1 MPLLELRNLSVAF
14 GENAVLS
21 GVSYALEKGERFG
34 IIGESGSGKTMMSLA
49 ITGLLPEGARRGGEI
64 VFDGKPLPRNERDM
78 ARLRG
83 SRIAMVFQEPM
94 TALNPLMRVG
104 AQIAEAG
111 SLAGTNP
118 GVESLLREVGLDPL
132 HAARYPHELSG
143 GQRQRVMIA
152 IALAGEPDLL
162 IADEPT
168 SALDLITQRRIL
180 DLIAEVCDRR
190 GMALLFISHDLKAV
204 ATLCQ
209 RVLVLRRGEVVEQG
223 RAADVFG
230 APSADYTR
238 TLIAAAK
245 PRIRAVAAPSEPRPL
260 LQVENLARHF
270 RQPGRAWFL
279 PGAPFAAVDGV
290 SFSLAQSESVAIV
303 GPSGCGKTTL
313 ARIIAGLDRADGGRM
328 VFHGSGDEPPQSR
341 GSTPSSPHPRTS
353 PAEEP
358 GPTDAS
364 TRVENG
370 NRPRIKSG
378 EVRWWGE
385 RSGRISASG
394 NATTYRGSDLP
405 HRLRRDISL
414 VFQDPYGSFDPRLE
428 VGRAVAEPL
437 RLEPDISPAERL
449 KRVAESV
456 EAVGL
461 SPALLNRYP
470 HEFSG
475 GQRQRLAIAR
485 ALVTRPRLVILDEP
499 VSALDV
505 SLRGDVLT
513 LLNRLRGEYGLAYL
527 VISHDLDMVR
537 SVSDRVLVMEK
548 GQIVEEGRPADIF
561 EHPQHRLTRELLA
574 ARLPDVA

>member
-1 MPLLELRNLSVAF
+1 MPLLELQNLSVSF
-14 GENAVLS
+14 GESTVLS

-49 ITGLLPEGARRGGEI
+49 ITGLLPEGAQRGGEI
-64 VFDGKPLPRNERDM
+64 VFDGTPLPRNERDM

-83 SRIAMVFQEPM
+83 SRIALVFQEPM

-118 GVESLLREVGLDPL
+118 GIERLLREVGLDPL

-152 IALAGEPDLL
+152 VALAGEPDLL

-204 ATLCQ
+204 AALCQ
-209 RVLVLRRGEVVEQG
+209 RVLVLRRGAVVEQG

-245 PRIRAVAAPSEPRPL
+245 PRIRAVAAPSEQKPL
-260 LQVENLARHF
+260 LEVQNLARHF

-279 PGAPFAAVDGV
+279 PGAPFATVDGV

-394 NATTYRGSDLP
+394 DATTYHGSDLP
-405 HRLRRDISL
+405 RRLRRDISL

-437 RLEPDISPAERL
+437 RLEPGIPPAERL
-449 KRVAESV
+449 KRVTEAA

-461 SPALLNRYP
+461 SPTLLNRYP

-513 LLNRLRGEYGLAYL
+513 LLNRLRADYGLAYL

>member
-1 MPLLELRNLSVAF
+1 MPLLELQNLSVAF
-14 GENAVLS
+14 GDNTVLS
-21 GVSYALEKGERFG
+21 GVSYTLEKGERFG

-49 ITGLLPEGARRGGEI
+49 ITGLLPEGAQRGGEI
-64 VFDGKPLPRNERDM
+64 VFDGTPLPRNERDM

-118 GVESLLREVGLDPL
+118 GIENLLREVGLDPL

-204 ATLCQ
+204 AALCQ

-223 RAADVFG
+223 RAAEVFG
-230 APSADYTR
+230 RPSAQYTR

-245 PRIRAVAAPSEPRPL
+245 PRIRAVAAPAEPHPL

-394 NATTYRGSDLP
+394 DATTYHGSNLP
-405 HRLRRDISL
+405 RRLRRDISL

-437 RLEPDISPAERL
+437 RLEPGISPAERL
-449 KRVAESV
+449 KRIAESV

>member
-1 MPLLELRNLSVAF
+1 MPLLELQNLSVAF

-21 GVSYALEKGERFG
+21 GLSYALEKGERFG

-49 ITGLLPEGARRGGEI
+49 ITGLLPEGAQRGGEI

-83 SRIAMVFQEPM
+83 SRIATVFQEPM

-118 GVESLLREVGLDPL
+118 GIESLLREVGLDPL

-204 ATLCQ
+204 AALCQ

-223 RAADVFG
+223 RAAEVFG
-230 APSADYTR
+230 TPSAQYTR

-245 PRIRAVAAPSEPRPL
+245 PRIRAVAPPAEPRPL

-313 ARIIAGLDRADGGRM
+313 ARIITGLDRADGGRM
-328 VFHGSGDEPPQSR
+328 VFHGAAS
-341 GSTPSSPHPRTS
+341 ST
-353 PAEEP
+353 
-358 GPTDAS
+358 
-364 TRVENG
+364 
-370 NRPRIKSG
+370 G
-378 EVRWWGE
+378 EVRGWGGNGE
-385 RSGRISASG
+385 ASG
-394 NATTYRGSDLP
+394 NATTYHGSDLP
-405 HRLRRDISL
+405 RRLRRDISL

-437 RLEPDISPAERL
+437 RLEPGITPAERL
-449 KRVAESV
+449 KRVAESG

-513 LLNRLRGEYGLAYL
+513 LLNRLRTDYGLAYL

>member
-1 MPLLELRNLSVAF
+1 MPPLELRNLSVAF
-14 GENAVLS
+14 GENTVLS
-21 GVSYALEKGERFG
+21 GVSYALEQSERFG

-49 ITGLLPEGARRGGEI
+49 ITGLLPEGAQRGGEI
-64 VFDGKPLPRNERDM
+64 VFDGTPLPRDERGM

-204 ATLCQ
+204 AALCQ

-245 PRIRAVAAPSEPRPL
+245 PRIRAVPPPSEQKPL
-260 LQVENLARHF
+260 LEVQNLARHF

-328 VFHGSGDEPPQSR
+328 VFHGS
-341 GSTPSSPHPRTS
+341 TSSSPFPPHPRTS

-358 GPTDAS
+358 GPTDRS

-370 NRPRIKSG
+370 NGPRIKSG
-378 EVRWWGE
+378 EVPWWG
-385 RSGRISASG
+385 GNGGQTTTASRD
-394 NATTYRGSDLP
+394 ATTYHGSDLP
-405 HRLRRDISL
+405 RRLRRDISL

-437 RLEPDISPAERL
+437 RLEPGITPAERL
-449 KRVAESV
+449 KRVAEAV

-461 SPALLNRYP
+461 SPTLLNRYP

-505 SLRGDVLT
+505 SLRGDVLA